1 MQLRHVTLW
10 RRLFLWGSVLFVF
23 GPATLVEAGP
33 REGSEADVRVAV
45 VGEVRLPQATR
56 FALIRNPGT
65 GHLGLYKA
73 GEAIFVG
80 KQPLPMGKVVAV
92 REQVLVLVLPTG
104 RIIEIAR
111 GGRLP
116 GPHRLMHIRS
126 AVLDTLRYQIRF
138 GAATTSSST
147 YGVVEIVGRRVILE
161 RRASPGEGQATAG
174 PPAVSES
181 PSPWGTLGPGGP
193 TPAPEGATLG
203 ELVNR
208 TPFTEVAPDT
218 WEAPRREVQEI
229 GNRVGTLLIETLRSA
244 SPTVTMKDGVGLKLH
259 NSLGSGTLDRRGFK
273 IGYAKMAQRTGL
285 EVGDVI
291 VSVNEQPVNSAGGLF
306 RIYRTL
312 KSDST
317 VSEVKVVIER
327 NNTLRT
333 LTYRIR

>member
-33 REGSEADVRVAV
+33 RERSEADVRVAV

-138 GAATTSSST
+138 GAAPASSST
-147 YGVVEIVGRRVILE
+147 YGVVDIIGRQAIFE
-161 RRASPGEGQATAG
+161 RHASAGEGQATAG
-174 PPAVSES
+174 PPGDSGPPS
-181 PSPWGTLGPGGP
+181 PSGIVALGELS
-193 TPAPEGATLG
+193 PAPEGATLG

-291 VSVNEQPVNSAGGLF
+291 ISVNEQPVNSAGGLF